1 MAQTDLSKR
10 SGSDAGKAKGS
21 GHGAA
26 GSAQR
31 IDVPPRVGGLIGMMG
46 VHPTILLLVGLAAL
60 YPAISNEYWTFN
72 VMVGLVL
79 AIACLGLLV
88 VVGWGR
94 EISLAQAGLTG
105 SSLYITGYLARGDKE
120 GEAGPGLPFPAAAL
134 GGIGFCVG
142 VSVLVA
148 LISMRLAG
156 VYVIVLTLS
165 LQFLLENSLFTKE
178 KLTGGLSSPSTPRPE
193 FFGASMQS
201 DTRFYYYILGVLL
214 VSMLFLHRFRHSRF
228 GRSLI
233 MVGVDKSAAAAVGVS
248 PWMYKVTAFAIAG
261 VFAGLAGALSAPLY
275 RNPPGIL
282 QYLSF
287 NSLFYLSVPIL
298 AGFESLMA
306 TVVVAVT
313 FQLLPQIFLDLKI
326 NPYLLGGIGLAA
338 GVLAGPRGAGGFVM
352 DAVDPRARAKRKAV
366 KASVAK
372 GQAALAGKSGGG
384 KPGGGSRGSGSGSAK
399 PKSSQLGTKGPAKAG
414 TEKK

>member
-1 MAQTDLSKR
+1 MAQGTDLSKR
-10 SGSDAGKAKGS
+10 SGSAGKEQSSGS
-21 GHGAA
+21 GHGGGHGGATPTLV
-26 GSAQR
+26 
-31 IDVPPRVGGLIGMMG
+31 VPPRVTGLQGMLG
-46 VHPTILLLVGLAAL
+46 VHPFILVMVGLGLL
-60 YPAISNEYWTFN
+60 YPQISNEYWTFN

-105 SSLYITGYLARGDKE
+105 SSLYITGYLARGDKP

-134 GGIGFCVG
+134 GGIAFCVG

-201 DTRFYYYILGVLL
+201 DTRFYYYIIGVLL

-233 MVGVDKSAAAAVGVS
+233 MVGVDKAAAAAVGVS

-261 VFAGLAGALSAPLY
+261 IFAGLAGALSAPLY

-282 QYLSF
+282 QYISF

-306 TVVVAVT
+306 VVSVAVF
-313 FQLLPQIFLDLKI
+313 FQLLPQILLDLKI
-326 NPYLLGGIGLAA
+326 NVYLLGGLGLAI
-338 GVLAGPRGAGGFVM
+338 GVLAGPRGAGGAMIDLF
-352 DAVDPRARAKRKAV
+352 DDRARQKRKQQ
-366 KASVAK
+366 KADQKK
-372 GQAALAGKSGGG
+372 GAAGGGSSGGG
-384 KPGGGSRGSGSGSAK
+384 AAAASAK
-399 PKSSQLGTKGPAKAG
+399 PKSSQLGTKSPAKAG
-414 TEKK
+414 SEKK

>member
-1 MAQTDLSKR
+1 MAQGTDVTKR
-10 SGSDAGKAKGS
+10 SAPAGGKEKGS
-21 GHGAA
+21 GHGSGPAP
-26 GSAQR
+26 S
-31 IDVPPRVGGLIGMMG
+31 IEVPPRVGGIVGLLG
-46 VHPTILLLVGLAAL
+46 VHPTIILLVGAAVL
-60 YPAISNEYWTFN
+60 YPAIANEYWTFN
-72 VMVGLVL
+72 VMTGLVL
-79 AIACLGLLV
+79 ALACLGLLV

-105 SSLYITGYLARGDKE
+105 SSLYITGYLARGDKPD
-120 GEAGPGLPFPAAAL
+120 EAGPGLPFPVAAL

-142 VSVLVA
+142 VSILVA
-148 LISMRLAG
+148 LVSMRLAG

-178 KLTGGLSSPSTPRPE
+178 KLTGGLSAPSTPRPE

-214 VSMLFLHRFRHSRF
+214 VSMLFLHRFRRSRF

-233 MVGVDKSAAAAVGVS
+233 MVGVDKAAAAAVGVS

-287 NSLFYLSVPIL
+287 NSLFYLSIPIL

-306 TVVVAVT
+306 TVVVAIT
-313 FQLLPQIFLDLKI
+313 FQLLPQILLDLKI

-338 GVLAGPRGAGGFVM
+338 GVLAGPRGAGGYVI
-352 DAVDPRARAKRKAV
+352 DAVDPRARAKRREV
-366 KASVAK
+366 KAS
-372 GQAALAGKSGGG
+372 AAARGGG
-384 KPGGGSRGSGSGSAK
+384 KPGGGKPGARAGAAK